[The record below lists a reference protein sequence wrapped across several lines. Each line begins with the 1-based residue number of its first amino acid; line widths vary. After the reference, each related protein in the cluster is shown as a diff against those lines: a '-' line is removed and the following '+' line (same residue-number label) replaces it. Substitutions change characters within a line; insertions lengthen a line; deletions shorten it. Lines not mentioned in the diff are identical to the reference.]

1 MAALM
6 TSVMLSTDKVPAYI
20 NICLR
25 RGVDSASLC
34 NASHGVSGA
43 KDGKITFDMNAIK
56 SLSKIHYKGDTK
68 GAK

>member
-1 MAALM
+1 MHPY
-6 TSVMLSTDKVPAYI
+6 V
-20 NICLR
+20 
-25 RGVDSASLC
+25 
-34 NASHGVSGA
+34 NASHGVSDA

>member
-1 MAALM
+1 MHPY
-6 TSVMLSTDKVPAYI
+6 V
-20 NICLR
+20 
-25 RGVDSASLC
+25 